1 MKVAFDFSVVV
12 PAASQGIQLVKCTP
26 FIFASAWGVAISLTS
41 VIQAEELARFE
52 PPPLQVADGFVIEVA
67 AAPPL
72 VRYPMM
78 ACFDDRGRLFIAE
91 SSGKN
96 LAKEALLEQRCRFI
110 RMLEDTDGDG
120 RFDKSTIFADRMV
133 MPEGALWHRGS
144 LYVVSSPY
152 LWRLQDT
159 DDDGVA
165 DVREKLVGYLEFNGK
180 ANQHGAYLGP
190 NGRIY
195 FSGGTF
201 GYDLAGS
208 DGKPAVKGS
217 AAGVFSCLPDG
228 TDVEVVGTGGIN
240 PVEVVFTPEGE
251 LLTTC
256 AIFDN
261 INGRHDALIHWV
273 RGATAAPRDF
283 RPPVLPQ
290 TGHRLPALSRWG
302 QVAPSGMMRYRSAVF
317 GAAYRDTYFAAQF
330 NTARV
335 MWTRLQRQGAS
346 FLSEDEVFLSSTS
359 RDFHPTDVLEDAD
372 GSLLVIDTG
381 GWFRISC
388 PKSEVAKPGIP
399 GAIYRIRRVNGKA
412 LVDPLGSQV
421 DWSRASAVEL
431 ARLLDDARVF
441 VRDRAR
447 ESLVTLGDRGLAAL
461 EVAPESTVV
470 WRRNTVWTL
479 SRIATARARA
489 MILPF
494 LADSDV
500 TVRQAAVR
508 SVGMLQETAAVETL
522 TGMLLRDELA
532 VRRAAATAL
541 GQIGSVESVPALLRA
556 ARQNGDAHFRHALV
570 FSLIEVGHFG
580 QTLTGLLD
588 TNPQVQLAALT
599 ALKRIDSERLTEN
612 HVAPLLKS
620 DDPAVRNAALELI
633 ASREGWADQIIEFL
647 ALWLQESPV
656 DAAKTRIAQGAL
668 VAYSSDLR
676 VEKLVSDA
684 LGSAEVQSDLLLPL
698 LEALARRSEVPD
710 TWVEPLRKLLSH
722 RNAAVRRQ
730 VIQTVTAL
738 NTNVLDGALRNLGRD
753 AANPQTERCM
763 AWGCLA
769 QRGLPLPDA
778 AVQLLADRTGDTGA
792 AALDRLSAARSLG
805 LARLKRGQLDILL
818 QVVSRASLLELPALL
833 EAFVR
838 VPNIDDKLGSQLVVA
853 LEKSPGLSTLSTD
866 RLRRVLRRLPPSI
879 RRTAY
884 QRLEPKADR
893 IGDRIARLNK
903 IEGSLLKGDA
913 ARGKALFYEQ
923 RAACSGCHR
932 VNKEGGSI
940 GPDLSTIARV
950 RTRRDLLES
959 VVYPGMTVANG
970 FETYAVLTKEGR
982 ILEGVMQR
990 ATSRAIV
997 LRDRQ
1002 RAETT
1007 VYRENIQN
1015 LSRQMSSIMPEGLD
1029 QALTTQQ
1036 LSDLLAFL
1044 LSLR

>member
-1 MKVAFDFSVVV
+1 MKCASLFSVSVWLLAV
-12 PAASQGIQLVKCTP
+12 GATSLIRSEDPAG
-26 FIFASAWGVAISLTS
+26 FA
-41 VIQAEELARFE
+41 
-52 PPPLQVADGFVIEVA
+52 PPPLQVADGFVIELA

-201 GYDLAGS
+201 GYDLVGS
-208 DGKPAVKGS
+208 DGKPAAKGS

-228 TDVEVVGTGGIN
+228 TDVQVVGTGGIN

-261 INGRHDALIHWV
+261 IEGRHDALIHWV

-283 RPPVLPQ
+283 HPPVLPQ

-302 QVAPSGMMRYRSAVF
+302 QVAPSGMMRYRSDVF
-317 GAAYRDTYFAAQF
+317 GPDYRDTYFSTQF
-330 NTARV
+330 NTANV

-346 FLSEDEVFLSSTS
+346 FASEDEVFLSSTS
-359 RDFHPTDVLEDAD
+359 RDFHPTDVLEAAD
-372 GSLLVIDTG
+372 GSLIVIDTG

-399 GAIYRIRRVNGKA
+399 GAIYRIRRANGKTP
-412 LVDPLGSQV
+412 VDPLGSQV
-421 DWSRASAVEL
+421 DWSHATAAEL
-431 ARLLDDARVF
+431 SGLLDDSRVF

-447 ESLVTLGDRGLAAL
+447 EALVTLGDSGLAAL
-461 EVAPESTVV
+461 EVTPESTVV
-470 WRRNTVWTL
+470 WRRNVVWAL
-479 SRIATARARA
+479 SRIATAKARSRI
-489 MILPF
+489 MRF
-494 LADSDV
+494 LADEDA
-500 TVRQAAVR
+500 TVRQAAAR
-508 SVGMLQETAAVETL
+508 SVGVLKETSAAETL
-522 TGMLLRDELA
+522 CAMLLRDELS

-541 GQIGSVESVPALLRA
+541 GQLGSVDSVPALLRA

-580 QTLTGLLD
+580 QTLAGLQD

-599 ALKRIDSERLTEN
+599 ALDRIDSERLTEKD
-612 HVAPLLKS
+612 VAPLLKS
-620 DDPAVRNAALELI
+620 DDPAVSNAALELI

-647 ALWLQESPV
+647 AMWLQETPV

-676 VEKLVSDA
+676 VEKLVSDT
-684 LGSAEVQSDLLLPL
+684 LGSAEARSELLLPL
-698 LEALARRSEVPD
+698 LEALARRQEVPD
-710 TWVEPLRKLLSH
+710 SWVEPLRQLLSH
-722 RNAAVRRQ
+722 RSAAVRRQ
-730 VIQTVTAL
+730 VIETVTAL
-738 NTNVLDGALRNLGRD
+738 NTSVLDRALRKMGHD
-753 AANPQTERCM
+753 PANPHPERCM
-763 AWGCLA
+763 AWSCLA

-778 AVQLLADRTGDTGA
+778 AVQLLADRTGDAGA
-792 AALDRLSAARSLG
+792 SALDRLSAARSLG
-805 LARLKRGQLDILL
+805 LARLKRGQLDLL
-818 QVVSRASLLELPALL
+818 LEVVSRASLLELPGLL

-838 VPNIDDKLGSQLVVA
+838 VPKIDDKLGAQLVA
-853 LEKSPGLSTLSTD
+853 SLERSPGLSTLSTD
-866 RLRRVLRRLPPSI
+866 RLRRVLRRLPESI

-893 IGDRIARLNK
+893 KGDRIARLNK
-903 IEGSLLKGDA
+903 IESGLLKGDA

-923 RAACSGCHR
+923 RSACSGCHR
-932 VNKEGGSI
+932 VNKQGGSI

-959 VVYPGMTVANG
+959 VVYPGMTIANG
-970 FETYAVLTKEGR
+970 FETYAVLTEEGR
-982 ILEGVMQR
+982 ILEGVIQR

-997 LRDRQ
+997 LRDAQ

-1007 VYRENIQN
+1007 VDREEIEN
-1015 LSRQMSSIMPEGLD
+1015 LSRQTSSIMPAGLD

>member
-1 MKVAFDFSVVV
+1 MKYAPLLSVCVWGLAV
-12 PAASQGIQLVKCTP
+12 
-26 FIFASAWGVAISLTS
+26 SATS
-41 VIQAEELARFE
+41 VIRSEDLAGFE
-52 PPPLQVADGFVIEVA
+52 PPPLQVADGFVIELA

-96 LAKEALLEQRCRFI
+96 LAKDALLEQRCRFI

-201 GYDLAGS
+201 GYDLVGS

-261 INGRHDALIHWV
+261 IEGRHDALIHWV
-273 RGATAAPRDF
+273 RGATAAPQDF

-317 GAAYRDTYFAAQF
+317 GPDYRDTYFSTQF
-330 NTARV
+330 NTAKV
-335 MWTRLQRQGAS
+335 MWTRLQRRGAS
-346 FLSEDEVFLSSTS
+346 FASEDQVFLSSTS

-372 GSLLVIDTG
+372 GSLVVIDTG

-399 GAIYRIRRVNGKA
+399 GAIYRIRRVNGKTP
-412 LVDPLGSQV
+412 VDPLGSQV
-421 DWSRASAVEL
+421 DWSHASAAEL
-431 ARLLDDARVF
+431 SGLLDDSRVF

-447 ESLVTLGDRGLAAL
+447 EALVTLGDSGITAL
-461 EVAPESTVV
+461 EVTPESTVV
-470 WRRNTVWTL
+470 WRRNVVWTL
-479 SRIATARARA
+479 SRIATTKARAR
-489 MILPF
+489 IIRF
-494 LADSDV
+494 LADEDV

-508 SVGMLQETAAVETL
+508 SVGVLKETSAVEAL
-522 TGMLLRDELA
+522 SAMLLRDEIS

-541 GQIGSVESVPALLRA
+541 GQIGSVDSIPALLRA
-556 ARQNGDAHFRHALV
+556 ARQNGDTHFRHSLV
-570 FSLIEVGHFG
+570 FSLIEMGHFG
-580 QTLTGLLD
+580 QTLAGLLD

-599 ALKRIDSERLTEN
+599 ALDRIDSERLTEKD
-612 HVAPLLKS
+612 VAPLLKS
-620 DDPAVRNAALELI
+620 DDPAVSNAALELI
-633 ASREGWADQIIEFL
+633 ASREGWTDQIIEFL
-647 ALWLQESPV
+647 ALWLQETPV

-684 LGSAEVQSDLLLPL
+684 LGSAEARSELLLPL

-710 TWVEPLRKLLSH
+710 SWVEPLRQLLSH
-722 RNAAVRRQ
+722 RSAAVRRQ

-738 NTNVLDGALRNLGRD
+738 NTNVLDRALRKMGRD
-753 AANPQTERCM
+753 PANPQPERCM
-763 AWGCLA
+763 AWSCLA

-778 AVQLLADRTGDTGA
+778 AVQLLADRTGDAGA
-792 AALDRLSAARSLG
+792 SALDRLSAARSLG
-805 LARLKRGQLDILL
+805 LARLKRGQLDVLL
-818 QVVSRASLLELPALL
+818 EVVSRASLLELPALL

-838 VPNIDDKLGSQLVVA
+838 VPKIDDRLGTQLVA
-853 LEKSPGLSTLSTD
+853 SLERSPGLSTLSTD
-866 RLRRVLRRLPPSI
+866 RLRRVLRRLPQSI

-893 IGDRIARLNK
+893 KGDRIARLNK
-903 IEGSLLKGDA
+903 IESGLLKGDA
-913 ARGKALFYEQ
+913 ARGKALFYAQ
-923 RAACSGCHR
+923 RSACSGCHR
-932 VNKEGGSI
+932 VNKQGGSI

-959 VVYPGMTVANG
+959 VVYPGMTIANG
-970 FETYAVLTKEGR
+970 FETYAVLTEEGR
-982 ILEGVMQR
+982 ILEGVIQR

-997 LRDRQ
+997 LRDAQ

-1007 VYRENIQN
+1007 VYREEIQN
-1015 LSRQMSSIMPEGLD
+1015 LSRQTSSIMPEGLD
-1029 QALTTQQ
+1029 QTLTTQQ

>member
-1 MKVAFDFSVVV
+1 MKCASLISACVWVVAVSV
-12 PAASQGIQLVKCTP
+12 PAAVRS
-26 FIFASAWGVAISLTS
+26 
-41 VIQAEELARFE
+41 EELVEFE
-52 PPPLQVADGFVIEVA
+52 PPPLQVAEGFVIELA

-201 GYDLAGS
+201 GYDLVGS

-261 INGRHDALIHWV
+261 IEGRHDALIHWV

-302 QVAPSGMMRYRSAVF
+302 QVAPSGMMRYRSGVF
-317 GAAYRDTYFAAQF
+317 GAAYRDTYFATQF

-346 FLSEDEVFLSSTS
+346 FSSEDEVFLSSTS

-399 GAIYRIRRVNGKA
+399 GAIYRIRRVNGKTP
-412 LVDPLGSQV
+412 VDPLGSQV
-421 DWSRASAVEL
+421 DWAHASAPEL
-431 ARLLDDARVF
+431 SELLDDTRVF

-447 ESLVTLGDRGLAAL
+447 EALVTLSDSGLAAL
-461 EVAPESTVV
+461 EVTPESTVV
-470 WRRNTVWTL
+470 WRRNVVWTL
-479 SRIATARARA
+479 SRIATAGARAR
-489 MILPF
+489 LVRF
-494 LADSDV
+494 LADGDA

-508 SVGMLQETAAVETL
+508 SVGMLKETAAVETL
-522 TGMLLRDELA
+522 TAMLLRDEISL
-532 VRRAAATAL
+532 RRAAATAL
-541 GQIGSVESVPALLRA
+541 GQIGSVDSVPALLRA
-556 ARQNGDAHFRHALV
+556 ARQNGDTHFRHALV

-580 QTLTGLLD
+580 QTLAGLLD
-588 TNPQVQLAALT
+588 SNPQVQLAALT
-599 ALKRIDSERLTEN
+599 ALDRIDSERLTEN
-612 HVAPLLKS
+612 DVAPLLKS

-633 ASREGWADQIIEFL
+633 ASRAGWADQIIEFL
-647 ALWLQESPV
+647 ALWLQETPV

-668 VAYSSDLR
+668 VAYSSDQR
-676 VEKLVSDA
+676 VEKLVGDA
-684 LGSAEVQSDLLLPL
+684 LSAAGARSELLLPM
-698 LEALARRSEVPD
+698 LEALSRRSELPD
-710 TWVEPLRKLLSH
+710 SWVEPLRQLLLH
-722 RNAAVRRQ
+722 QDAAVRRQ
-730 VIQTVTAL
+730 VIQTVSAL
-738 NTNVLDGALRNLGRD
+738 NTNVLDRALRQLGRD

-769 QRGLPLPDA
+769 QRGLPLPDT
-778 AVQLLADRTGDTGA
+778 AVQLLATRTGDASA
-792 AALDRLSAARSLG
+792 AALDRLSAAHSLG
-805 LARLKRGQLDILL
+805 LARLKRGQLDVLL
-818 QVVSRASLLELPALL
+818 EVVSRASLLELPALL

-838 VPNIDDKLGSQLVVA
+838 VPSIDDKLGSQLVAA
-853 LEKSPGLSTLSTD
+853 LERSPGLSTLSTD
-866 RLRRVLRRLPPSI
+866 RLRRVLRRLPQSI

-884 QRLEPKADR
+884 ERLEPKADR
-893 IGDRIARLNK
+893 KGDRIARLNK
-903 IEGSLLKGDA
+903 IESGLLKGDI
-913 ARGKALFYEQ
+913 ARGKALFYGQ
-923 RAACSGCHR
+923 RSACSGCHR
-932 VNKEGGSI
+932 VDKQGGSI

-959 VVYPGMTVANG
+959 VVYPGMTIANG
-970 FETYAVLTKEGR
+970 FETYAVLTEEGR
-982 ILEGVMQR
+982 ILEGVIQR

-997 LRDRQ
+997 LRDSQ

-1007 VYRENIQN
+1007 VYRKDIQN
-1015 LSRQMSSIMPEGLD
+1015 LSRQTSSIMPEGLD
-1029 QALTTQQ
+1029 QTLTTQQ
-1036 LSDLLAFL
+1036 LSDLLVFL
-1044 LSLR
+1044 MSLR